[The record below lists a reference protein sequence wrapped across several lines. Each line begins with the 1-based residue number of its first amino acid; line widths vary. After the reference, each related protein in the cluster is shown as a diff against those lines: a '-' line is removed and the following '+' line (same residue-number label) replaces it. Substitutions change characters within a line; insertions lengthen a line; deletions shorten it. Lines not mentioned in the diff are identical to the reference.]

1 MLPLSASTLQATP
14 PVMPLQR
21 RQTFQ
26 LRARRGERIECR
38 TGQLWVTQDGDPRDV
53 ILKAGECFTLDRPG
67 AALVSALEEASF
79 AYRRLVP
86 ASRGQRAP
94 LAQPALPAACTA

>member
-1 MLPLSASTLQATP
+1 MLPLPAITLQASP

-21 RQTFQ
+21 RQTFK
-26 LRARRGERIECR
+26 LRARQGERIECR

-67 AALVSALEEASF
+67 SALVSALQEASF

-86 ASRGQRAP
+86 AERGRH
-94 LAQPALPAACTA
+94 QPAAQAALAACPA